1 VKASTFSKT
10 PMFISGIPHIKT
22 LFQSLP
28 GTFVGVGMTAY
39 SRIVPASFLKAY
51 HIVALHPTGDLPL
64 LRKQTPIFCL
74 LEETK
79 RGTPERNSAALMA
92 HPLTRRFVDG
102 LSDPKYFFLYQ
113 DYPELRSLAET
124 HGWRLLAN
132 SPELRQRAGKR
143 DFFKKMT
150 AQLGLP
156 QIPGDM
162 CPIGAIHQKGYEEWR
177 HQLGPVFVVQLP
189 EIERGGGRG
198 TFFVRTAEDYLK
210 LQGRLRENRWRD
222 TPLETVSLKP
232 FMEGIPA
239 SVTACVTRHGTLVS
253 ALQRQLLDL
262 PYCRD
267 FAENGVFCGHAWGV
281 SPWSVVARKSAF
293 EQASKIG
300 AFLSTLGYKGI
311 LGIDFIVQEEKVYPI
326 EINPRLTG
334 ALPMLSLLHL
344 QRGTIPL
351 EAFHMLEFLD
361 IPYRMDLNALNSRY
375 AQTVQGSHLL
385 IFRPQGVSR
394 HDASLNPGLYEY
406 EPKHQKFHF
415 LKETLS
421 YGDIESEKQF
431 ILSDG
436 PRLEKSKESPSRDS
450 HSRLC
455 RLLFSYPVVDI
466 ENSLSPQALLAAAW
480 VQENAA

>member
-1 VKASTFSKT
+1 
-10 PMFISGIPHIKT
+10 MFISDIQHIKA
-22 LFQSLP
+22 LFQSFP

-39 SRIVPASFLKAY
+39 SRIVPASFLKEY

-74 LEETK
+74 GEETK
-79 RGTPERNSAALMA
+79 RGTLSPEQNSSALMA

-102 LSDPKYFFLYQ
+102 LPDPKYFFLYQ

-124 HGWRLLAN
+124 HGWHLLAN
-132 SPELRQRAGKR
+132 SPQLRQTVGKR
-143 DFFKKMT
+143 AFFNKMT

-156 QIPGDM
+156 QIPGDIY
-162 CPIGAIHQKGYEEWR
+162 PIEAIHQKGYEKWR
-177 HQLGPVFVVQLP
+177 HLMGPVFVVQLP

-198 TFFVRTAEDYLK
+198 TFFVHTEEDYLK
-210 LQGRLRENRWRD
+210 LQGRLAENRWRD
-222 TPLETVSLKP
+222 TPLETVSVNR
-232 FMEGIPA
+232 FAEGIPA
-239 SVTACVTRHGTLVS
+239 SVAACVTRHGILVS

-267 FAENGVFCGHAWGV
+267 FAEDGVFCGHAWGV
-281 SPWSVVARKSAF
+281 SPWSPAAQKSAV
-293 EQASKIG
+293 EQAFKIG
-300 AFLSTLGYKGI
+300 EFLGNLGYKGI

-344 QRGTIPL
+344 QSGTIPL
-351 EAFHMLEFLD
+351 EAFHMLEFLN
-361 IPYRMDLNALNSRY
+361 IPYRIDLNALNSRY
-375 AQTVQGSHLL
+375 SQTVRGSHLL
-385 IFRPQGVSR
+385 IFRPQGLSR
-394 HDASLNPGLYEY
+394 GDASLDPGLYKY
-406 EPKHQKFHF
+406 EPKNGKFHF

-421 YGDIESEKQF
+421 YGKIQSEKQF

-436 PRLEKSKESPSRDS
+436 PRVEKSKQSAPRDS

-466 ENSLSPQALLAAAW
+466 KGALSPLALLAAAW
-480 VQENAA
+480 VRETAARGNRP